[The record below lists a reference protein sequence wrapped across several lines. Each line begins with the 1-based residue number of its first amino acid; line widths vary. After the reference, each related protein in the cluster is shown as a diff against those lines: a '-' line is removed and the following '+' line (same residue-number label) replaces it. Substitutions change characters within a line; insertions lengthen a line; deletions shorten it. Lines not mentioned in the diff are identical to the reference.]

1 MERQIPAVEMS
12 PLPRSR
18 RRRRRRRS
26 SRRVENYML
35 CMLRSFSNKI

>member
-12 PLPRSR
+12 PLPRS

>member
-12 PLPRSR
+12 PLPRS
-18 RRRRRRRS
+18 RRRRS